1 MRMIDVRL
9 YASLVPAKGGAPSSL
24 SGPAGFQVKARPG
37 LTVREV
43 LAEVRV
49 SSEDVCVVTLNN
61 VRADLD
67 APLSEGDRV
76 GLFPAISGG

>member
-1 MRMIDVRL
+1 MIDVRL
-9 YASLVPAKGGAPSSL
+9 YAGLSPATGGAQCART
-24 SGPAGFQVKARPG
+24 GPAVFQVQARPG

-43 LAEVRV
+43 LAEARV
-49 SSEDVCVVTLNN
+49 PAEDVCVVTLNN
-61 VRADLD
+61 LRVDLD